1 VTRTRIRAGVLFFVF
16 VIPSVCAIGQE
27 PEALRRSE
35 TEPET
40 ETEPE
45 KPSPS
50 VPAVVGAALLEEARR
65 YACDGAALVTS
76 PLHWDR
82 RDWTMFAAFAG
93 SLGVL
98 LATDQQTFVAIQER
112 RSATTDDISDVTTP
126 FGSAYAWAIAGGMLA
141 GGLIVKDAELRDTGR
156 DAIEAALFASLIT
169 TIAKPVFGRERPDQ
183 SDGRTIFHGFTSQ
196 YQSFPSGHATIAWA
210 VASVVAMRTDGW
222 IVPTVAY
229 TLATLVSFDR
239 VNDAKHFVGDV
250 FAGAAIGVAV
260 GRFVVGRHRGETEE
274 AAPAV
279 SVTLAPIPGGIGARV
294 TF

>member
-1 VTRTRIRAGVLFFVF
+1 
-16 VIPSVCAIGQE
+16 
-27 PEALRRSE
+27 
-35 TEPET
+35 
-40 ETEPE
+40 
-45 KPSPS
+45 
-50 VPAVVGAALLEEARR
+50 
-65 YACDGAALVTS
+65 
-76 PLHWDR
+76 
-82 RDWTMFAAFAG
+82 
-93 SLGVL
+93 
-98 LATDQQTFVAIQER
+98 
-112 RSATTDDISDVTTP
+112 
-126 FGSAYAWAIAGGMLA
+126 
-141 GGLIVKDAELRDTGR
+141 VKDAELRDTGR

-210 VASVVAMRTDGW
+210 VAAVVAMRTDGW
-222 IVPTVAY
+222 IVPTVPY

>member
-1 VTRTRIRAGVLFFVF
+1 MTRTRIRAGVLFFVF
-16 VIPSVCAIGQE
+16 VIPSARAIGQE

-35 TEPET
+35 TEP

-76 PLHWDR
+76 PLHWDG

-98 LATDQQTFVAIQER
+98 LATDQQTYVALQAR
-112 RSATTDDISDVTTP
+112 RSATTDDISDATTP

-260 GRFVVGRHRGETEE
+260 GRFVVGRHRGETKEDT
-274 AAPAV
+274 APAV

>member
-1 VTRTRIRAGVLFFVF
+1 M
-16 VIPSVCAIGQE
+16 
-27 PEALRRSE
+27 
-35 TEPET
+35 
-40 ETEPE
+40 
-45 KPSPS
+45 
-50 VPAVVGAALLEEARR
+50 
-65 YACDGAALVTS
+65 TS
-76 PLHWDR
+76 PLHWDG
-82 RDWTMFAAFAG
+82 RDWTMFGAFAG

-98 LATDQQTFVAIQER
+98 LATDQQTYVAIQER

-126 FGSAYAWAIAGGMLA
+126 FGQAYAWAIAGGMLA
-141 GGLIVKDAELRDTGR
+141 GGLIAKDAELRDTGR

-260 GRFVVGRHRGETEE
+260 GRFVVGRHRGETEDSRSRGLRH
-274 AAPAV
+274 ARADPRRNRRAGDVLTSRLSV
-279 SVTLAPIPGGIGARV
+279 SRFLLPRSPCT
-294 TF
+294 

>member
-1 VTRTRIRAGVLFFVF
+1 VTRARARAGAFLFVF
-16 VIPSVCAIGQE
+16 VLPSVCAIGQE
-27 PEALRRSE
+27 PEALRPY
-35 TEPET
+35 EPEP
-40 ETEPE
+40 ELE

-50 VPAVVGAALLEEARR
+50 VATVVGTALLEEAKR
-65 YACDGAALVTS
+65 YACDGAALGTS
-76 PLHWDR
+76 PLHWDG
-82 RDWTMFAAFAG
+82 RDWTRFAAFAG

-98 LATDQQTFVAIQER
+98 LATDQQTYVAIQER

-126 FGSAYAWAIAGGMLA
+126 FGQAYAWGIAGGMLA
-141 GGLIVKDAELRDTGR
+141 GGLIAKDAELRDTGR
-156 DAIEAALFASLIT
+156 DAIEAAFFASLIT
-169 TIAKPVFGRERPDQ
+169 TIAKPVFGRERPEQ
-183 SDGRTIFHGFTSQ
+183 SDGRTIFHGFTTQ

-229 TLATLVSFDR
+229 TLATLVAFDR

-260 GRFVVGRHRGETEE
+260 GRFVVGRHRGETEV

-279 SVTLAPIPGGIGARV
+279 SVTLAPIPGGIGARLA
-294 TF
+294 F